1 MAGRT
6 ASMDMSAASN
16 LLARK
21 ASQRAG
27 LSARIADLPVMLAVL
42 SAKQAEGFTAKQ
54 VREGNPPE
62 YAGDEPARM
71 AVIFAPPLA
80 HASPPRGTSG
90 AFNAMVA
97 ERLSMGVDGES
108 GVYSGI

>member
-1 MAGRT
+1 
-6 ASMDMSAASN
+6 MDMSAAAN

-27 LSARIADLPVMLAVL
+27 TSPRIADLPVMLAVL
-42 SAKQAEGFTAKQ
+42 SAQQAEGFTAKQ

-71 AVIFAPPLA
+71 AVIFAPPQARTCL
-80 HASPPRGTSG
+80 PRGMSG
-90 AFNAMVA
+90 AFNAAVA
-97 ERLSMGVDGES
+97 VRLSMGADGES
-108 GVYSGI
+108 SVYSGV